1 MRGKE
6 RFIGCLVTMLLGA
19 TAFAQ
24 QNVSITLSLIDP
36 ANVEYQMVVVN
47 NNPASPGWAVDQ
59 LHVLYTT
66 ANVLQATQVPSGW
79 GIFPDVPWDA
89 IPKALRFEANTAGDR
104 IPPNGGSRTF
114 RFKMN
119 TKTPAED
126 FYIQFR
132 VVQGSQSQE
141 YVKRVKILGT
151 LNVPADSAQSQQ
163 LNVPTPSG
171 GMQQLFRL
179 RFRADFVVP
188 TLRYDIA
195 TTDQDGLARDQVQY
209 PPAPI
214 RQPPHLEH
222 FFLGS
227 VERNIDAEGVIP
239 GSYWSLCHESAQWN
253 GDAVGISNLRWER
266 DIGTMAR
273 PTACWQFFPSLRL
286 PDGQRLVRF
295 RITNCGTIPFQGTL
309 QLYLRGDRLLSCGPE
324 LTGWTEQFPAD
335 FIEQIALPVGASRSF
350 TLLIPADVPRNRFFY
365 GALDMQFG
373 HDELPG
379 LLFFAHQE
387 VERPLLIGLLQHDG
401 SRRPVEVIVSNP
413 FSAFSSTFSL
423 IADAD
428 GVWRAQLDAAS
439 GPAFYNDPGFY
450 LPLWQVRVKP
460 RGALSQTFR
469 QVLVPGGDTLDPYL
483 RMALILGDVNGDD
496 CIDDADL
503 LMVLFAFGQT
513 GDLPEDLN
521 MDGVVDDADL
531 LIVLFNFG
539 SGC

>member
-1 MRGKE
+1 MRRKGC
-6 RFIGCLVTMLLGA
+6 FIGFFMSVLVAL
-19 TAFAQ
+19 AQ
-24 QNVSITLSLIDP
+24 QNVSITISLIDA

-47 NNPASPGWAVDQ
+47 NNAASPGWAVDQ
-59 LHVLYTT
+59 LHVLYST

-79 GIFPDVPWDA
+79 AVFPDVPWDA
-89 IPKALRFEANTAGDR
+89 IPKALRFQANTASDR
-104 IPPNGGSRTF
+104 IPPSGGSRTF

-141 YVKRVKILGT
+141 YVKRVKILQT
-151 LNVPADSAQSQQ
+151 VNVPADSAQTQQ

-171 GMQQLFRL
+171 GMQQLLQL
-179 RFRADFVVP
+179 RFRADFIVP

-195 TTDQDGLARDQVQY
+195 TTDQDGLERNRVQY
-209 PPAPI
+209 PPAPM
-214 RQPPHLEH
+214 REPPHLDH

-227 VERNIDAEGVIP
+227 VERNIDAEGVVP
-239 GSYWSLCHESAQWN
+239 GSYWSLCHQSAQWN
-253 GDAVGISNLRWER
+253 GGAVGIFNLRWER
-266 DIGTMAR
+266 DVVTIAR

-286 PDGQRLVRF
+286 LDGQRLVHF
-295 RITNCGTIPFQGTL
+295 RLTNCGTIPFQGTL
-309 QLYLRGDRLLSCGPE
+309 RLYLRGDRLLSCGPE

-335 FIEQIALPVGASRSF
+335 FIEQLALPAGASRTF
-350 TLLIPADVPRNRFFY
+350 TLLIPADVPPNRFFY
-365 GALDMQFG
+365 GALDMRFG
-373 HDELPG
+373 RNELPG